1 MSDETT
7 DVSNNKHLAFCVKYI
22 NTENG
27 DACIDYLKDVK
38 ITDGKAETIFKET
51 EKVVEELGLSNFVG
65 YASDGCQTMI
75 GKKTGVATRLK
86 AIKPGLVTVH
96 CHNHRLAL
104 AAKDSFESI
113 TLMRDTDDLLNHVFK
128 YYHYSAN
135 KTASLQKIQTMLEEK
150 GKTIKQ
156 AGHTR
161 WLSHKAAVTSLRDCY
176 KAVLIDL
183 ENAEASGADKVRMG
197 SGPRAS
203 GLLKKLKNPATAKI
217 VHFLCDALRPLTAL
231 TLVFERNDINLS
243 VIKPRKDSTISGLKN
258 LKETYGSSERKCD
271 KLLADLGLE
280 ATEQQLKSVHNAR
293 TMFLDKLVDN
303 INVRLASSDVIDQ
316 LAVFN
321 MDETETFY
329 GNDEI
334 ACLADNFGLDADE
347 VTEEWDDFKNAIS
360 STSPEVIRGP
370 HRLIKAMMKIRP
382 HKFPNIERLCATA
395 VVVPVS
401 TAEVERVFS
410 ELARTKTD
418 LRNRL
423 QIPGC
428 YGSSLFQA
436 FSAHLVH
443 RLHIAQDGP
452 LQGKIRITLLD
463 RDTKFRGI
471 MNQNELFSALKSV
484 GEYEVNVVKYKY
496 RYHTDDPN
504 CYLDLARLRGVKYF
518 TWEKMDKLTQE
529 DEVLFKIIVSWLL
542 KLLCRYYSI
551 VSWLSKLLCRYYS
564 IVSWL
569 SKLLC
574 RYYSIVS
581 WLLELLCRY
590 YSIVSWLLKLLC
602 RYYSIVSW
610 LLELLCRYYSIV
622 SWLLKLLCRY
632 YSIVSW
638 LLKLLCRYYSIV
650 SWLSKLLCRYYSI
663 VSWLSKLLC
672 RYYSIVSWLSELL
685 C

>member
-1 MSDETT
+1 MHRSALRVETEVQLNISDAFQQKKMPMGENEFKALICATKILHFLISHNLPYTTLFKDFVNFATNELQCQDLQHLKQGKNATYTSPTIADEFMDSMATDIEETVKQRVKDSPGYAIMSDETT

-113 TLMRDTDDLLNHVFK
+113 PLMRDTDDLLNHVFK

-135 KTASLQKIQTMLEEK
+135 KTASLQKIHTMLEEK

-197 SGPRAS
+197 SGPSAS

-280 ATEQQLKSVHNAR
+280 ATEQQLKSVHTAR

-423 QIPGC
+423 QVDTVHQLLMINRNDK
-428 YGSSLFQA
+428 YLA
-436 FSAHLVH
+436 FDKCV
-443 RLHIAQDGP
+443 RRWY
-452 LQGKIRITLLD
+452 KMKNRRI
-463 RDTKFRGI
+463 
-471 MNQNELFSALKSV
+471 
-484 GEYEVNVVKYKY
+484 
-496 RYHTDDPN
+496 
-504 CYLDLARLRGVKYF
+504 
-518 TWEKMDKLTQE
+518 
-529 DEVLFKIIVSWLL
+529 
-542 KLLCRYYSI
+542 
-551 VSWLSKLLCRYYS
+551 
-564 IVSWL
+564 
-569 SKLLC
+569 
-574 RYYSIVS
+574 
-581 WLLELLCRY
+581 
-590 YSIVSWLLKLLC
+590 
-602 RYYSIVSW
+602 
-610 LLELLCRYYSIV
+610 
-622 SWLLKLLCRY
+622 
-632 YSIVSW
+632 
-638 LLKLLCRYYSIV
+638 
-650 SWLSKLLCRYYSI
+650 
-663 VSWLSKLLC
+663 
-672 RYYSIVSWLSELL
+672 
-685 C
+685 